1 MNEKYD
7 LVETANHTGNFR
19 IFLQA
24 LEAAGLNDTLKETG
38 PYTILAPV
46 DDAFIK
52 MPQTKLHDLFKTE
65 NRDSLQALLK
75 NHIIAG
81 NIPSRELKRH
91 DDVRSMNG
99 EELRIESRAGLW
111 VNEAQVVTP
120 DLKASNGILHGIDTV
135 LMPNSSS
142 DRALGASIA
151 VTCGRG

>member
-1 MNEKYD
+1 MKEKYD

-24 LEAAGLNDTLKETG
+24 LEAAGLRDILKETG

-52 MPQTKLHDLFKTE
+52 LPQTKLHDLFRSE
-65 NRDSLQALLK
+65 NRESLRSLLS

-81 NIPSRELKRH
+81 NLPSPELKRH
-91 DDVRSMNG
+91 DELRSMNG
-99 EELRIESRAGLW
+99 EQLRIESRAGLW

-120 DLKASNGILHGIDTV
+120 DVEASNGVIHGILTV
-135 LMPNSSS
+135 LTPQTQ
-142 DRALGASIA
+142 AAA
-151 VTCGRG
+151 TQ